1 MMEVWKANFNKTAEI
16 LGLFFSLLF
25 LIEILLKFRI
35 WNIKEYGH
43 SYDYKIPVRVIEY
56 S

>member
-1 MMEVWKANFNKTAEI
+1 MMEAWKANFNKTAEI

-43 SYDYKIPVRVIEY
+43 SYDYKIPVRVIEH

>member
-1 MMEVWKANFNKTAEI
+1 MMEVWKANINKTAEI

-25 LIEILLKFRI
+25 LIEILLKFTT
-35 WNIKEYGH
+35 WSIKEDGH
-43 SYDYKIPVRVIEY
+43 SYDYKIPVRVIEH